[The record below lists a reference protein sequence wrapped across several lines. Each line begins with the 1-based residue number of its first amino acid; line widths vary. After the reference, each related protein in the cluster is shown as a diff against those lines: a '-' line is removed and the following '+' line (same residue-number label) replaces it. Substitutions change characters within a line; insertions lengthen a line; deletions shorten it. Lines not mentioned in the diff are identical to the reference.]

1 VGVVM
6 ENISE
11 IVKQTTIEE
20 LKKYNVEVKE
30 FYLFGSRAKGTYRE
44 DSDWDFFVVIDKDL
58 DTKIKRNLIQLI
70 KRKLIHIDF
79 PFDIIIQSASDFE
92 KKKSDKGY
100 LTYYVV
106 KEGVKI

>member
-1 VGVVM
+1 L
-6 ENISE
+6 I
-11 IVKQTTIEE
+11 
-20 LKKYNVEVKE
+20 
-30 FYLFGSRAKGTYRE
+30 
-44 DSDWDFFVVIDKDL
+44 KDL

-106 KEGVKI
+106 KEGVKIMNRETYKKNRILKAENDLKISER